1 MPNTQ
6 NLYIHTLL
14 VRPQYAKNIGQ
25 AIRAT
30 ANCGFGSVHV
40 IDPECEMSNE
50 MRKWAAGAQ
59 DSVKQLQTYSSWE
72 DFNQKNSDSFRL
84 GLTRRTGKHRKLY
97 PFDEGLEL
105 CFDSPTFNKKLFL
118 VFGPEDDGL
127 NTEDLNHVN
136 MCCSLSLYGDFKS
149 LNLSHAVLLS
159 QHTSHRIFL
168 NRKVKSQKTE
178 SEDTMSFPDEALMAW
193 LKSSGV
199 QKSKTKLNTFEVL
212 KKTILRA
219 FPSQKELSTFEKA
232 FRASINATDPKEKN

>member
-6 NLYIHTLL
+6 DLHIHTLL

-40 IDPECEMSNE
+40 IAPECELSNE

-59 DSVKQLQTYSSWE
+59 ESVDLLKVYDSWE
-72 DFNQKNSDSFRL
+72 EFNETNSDTFKL
-84 GLTRRTGKHRKLY
+84 GLTRRIGKHRKLY
-97 PFDEGLEL
+97 PLDDGLKQ
-105 CFDSPTFNKKLFL
+105 CFKAPSFNKKLFL

-127 NTEDLNHVN
+127 NTDDLNHVN
-136 MCCSLSLYGDFKS
+136 MCCSLNLYGDFKS
-149 LNLSHAVLLS
+149 LNLSHAVLLT
-159 QHTSHRIFL
+159 QHTTHRLFFETEFS
-168 NRKVKSQKTE
+168 KSLKDTE
-178 SEDTMSFPDEALMAW
+178 ETAAFPDEALMAW

-199 QKSKTKLNTFEVL
+199 QKSKIKLNTFEVL

-232 FRASINATDPKEKN
+232 FRASVNATNKKD